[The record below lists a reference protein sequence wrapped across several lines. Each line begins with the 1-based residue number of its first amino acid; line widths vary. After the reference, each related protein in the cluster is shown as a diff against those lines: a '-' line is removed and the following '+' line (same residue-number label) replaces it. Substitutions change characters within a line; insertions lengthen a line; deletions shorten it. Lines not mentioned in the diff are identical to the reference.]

1 MAGMA
6 GTVVYLSSFVVP
18 ELEASFIIAHYG
30 EIYARLP
37 NLLRD
42 HIGDAPL
49 LRALLG
55 CLRHIFKTFTGASEW
70 NERQSLHE
78 LFSSVLALCVEER
91 PKVRR
96 CAQDCV
102 TGTLLAVPG
111 QVHPGLPLASQMCK
125 LVLQA
130 ATRKD
135 SARALHLAPLL
146 RRLVPGLDQSAIDG
160 LLGPAMQTAGLG
172 NTHLS
177 VAIFGFFEELC
188 RTQGSEEDGAP
199 LVRVVHLNQGEA
211 RKILDGLQRLQPSSW
226 ELADLSATWLAAFGA
241 AVSHP
246 ALSDRLDTEPHVR
259 TILSALGSTMESV
272 HLASQ
277 LAMSRLR
284 CPSALLLGAL
294 QAIASPEQA
303 DRLPYL
309 LAIIRDQVMSLT
321 AATDL
326 LLTAERAAVLD
337 AVASFYER
345 KGFAAL
351 RTDITKAVGDHVRVF
366 GSVAVLSVLP
376 LGLEGGSTS
385 RAWLL
390 PILKEAV
397 NNDSLSFF
405 STTLLPLADR
415 LQAKAAAFREAAKL
429 GDAKVYETVA
439 FQIWSLVPSFLRYP
453 VDLADGL
460 RLLAPRLA
468 ATITSDPL
476 LRPSLVNALSSLVQR
491 CRQYEDDRES
501 HALALLRPPSLA
513 DNEAGLEA
521 LRSLA
526 PNLLPVVFNL
536 LGVTAAEQ
544 RAYLLDCIRALLD
557 VSEPGLVSG
566 YFDRVA
572 GHLQTSTEQDAAM
585 LELLCTMVR
594 FMEAPAYERLFN
606 LALQRLHTATEPGLQ
621 KAAYK
626 AAHLVLAHELFGPAL
641 LQAHADE
648 LEAALQA
655 SSALVEVGAVRK
667 CRFRLLLGLMAQ
679 LPEEQLHWIPALLP
693 ETVLGTKEV
702 NQKARL
708 LAFELLLAMARRMA
722 RGGLI
727 NGERAGLP
735 TDTTA
740 SLDEFLSMVLA
751 GLAGRTPHMI
761 SATVLSLAR
770 LLFDLASV
778 LPEASIEPLLADVL
792 LLFGSPSREIVKAAF
807 GFVKVAV
814 VALPP
819 ALLAPHLPGLI
830 GAILAWSGEHAMHFK
845 VRVRHL
851 LERLVR
857 RFGYD
862 QVAACIPPEH
872 HRLIVNIRKRKERL
886 RRKKQQAAGA
896 ESEDQE
902 AADGGAVDIDALTQA
917 ALSRQTSMV
926 TRRGISTSAQA
937 TRPSARFEA
946 ALYDSDSDLE
956 DDEDAIMGEAG
967 EEPVMVTADDDLET
981 ALSKRLSMRSR
992 ALTAKTSKTAATKP
1006 ALKTAAAAMKKKPT
1020 HSMLD
1025 DDGEEFGMNAE
1036 GKMIIDDSE
1045 AEVDD
1050 EDDGIVIDE
1059 SAQRLYEQSLNTFQ
1073 RPGKH
1078 VKFSQKRS
1086 HADEDDE
1093 DASGPGAQY
1102 DARSRASQMSRLSR
1116 VTSRPGAAAKHSGA
1130 EFRAKRGAKGDTKT
1144 KGSRFEPYAYVP
1156 LQRAAK
1162 GAKQNDRY
1170 YLGKNKK
1177 K

>member
-1 MAGMA
+1 MA

-18 ELEASFIIAHYG
+18 ELDACFIVEHYG

-37 NLLRD
+37 ALLRD
-42 HIGDAPL
+42 QLGDAPL

-55 CLRHIFKTFTGASEW
+55 CLRHVFSAFSGASDW
-70 NERQSLHE
+70 TERQSLQE
-78 LFSSVLALCVEER
+78 LFTSVLALCVEER

-102 TGTLLAVPG
+102 TGTLLSSSG
-111 QVHPGLPLASQMCK
+111 QAHPALPLATQMCK

-135 SARALHLAPLL
+135 SGRALHVAPLL
-146 RRLVPGLDQSAIDG
+146 RRLVPGLDQCGIDG
-160 LLGPAMQTAGLG
+160 LLGPAMQVAGLG
-172 NTHLS
+172 STHLT
-177 VAIFGFFEELC
+177 VALFGFFEELC
-188 RTQGSEEDGAP
+188 RVQSEEESLP
-199 LVRVVHLNQGEA
+199 LVRVVQLNQGEA
-211 RKILDGLQRLQPSSW
+211 RKILDGLQRLQPASW
-226 ELADLSATWLAAFGA
+226 ELAELSAAWLASLGA
-241 AVSHP
+241 VLAHP
-246 ALSDRLDTEPHVR
+246 ALSGRLEMEVQQR
-259 TILSALGSTMESV
+259 TILSALASTQESV
-272 HLASQ
+272 HLACQ

-284 CPSALLLGAL
+284 CPPALLLGAL
-294 QAIASPEQA
+294 QAISAPEQA

-309 LAIIRDQVMSLT
+309 LAILRDQVMALT

-326 LLTAERAAVLD
+326 VLCPERAAVLD

-351 RTDITKAVGDHVRVF
+351 RTDVTKAIGDHVRVF
-366 GSVAVLSVLP
+366 GSAAVLACLP
-376 LGLEGGSTS
+376 LGLEGGASQS

-390 PILKEAV
+390 PVLKESV
-397 NNDSLSFF
+397 SNDQLLFLC
-405 STTLLPLADR
+405 TALLPLAER
-415 LQAKAAAFREAAKL
+415 LQAKATGFREAGKL
-429 GDAKVYETVA
+429 GDAKVYETIA
-439 FQIWSLVPSFLRYP
+439 FQLWSLVPSYLRYP
-453 VDLADGL
+453 TDLAAGL
-460 RLLAPRLA
+460 PLLAPRLA
-468 ATITSDPL
+468 ACVTADPL
-476 LRPSLVNALSSLVQR
+476 LRPALLNALAALVQR
-491 CRQYEDDRES
+491 CRQYEDDRE
-501 HALALLRPPSLA
+501 ADGGALLALLRPPSAA
-513 DNEAGLEA
+513 DNAAGLEA

-526 PNLLPVVFNL
+526 PNLLPTVFNL

-544 RAYLLDCIRALLD
+544 RAYLLHCIQALLD
-557 VSEPGLVSG
+557 VSAPALVAG
-566 YFDRVA
+566 YFERVA
-572 GHLQTSTEQDAAM
+572 GHLQASTEQDAAM
-585 LELLCTMVR
+585 LELCCTMVR
-594 FMEAPAYERLFN
+594 FLEAPAYEQLLG
-606 LALQRLHTATEPGLQ
+606 LAMRRLHTAAEPGLQ

-626 AAHLVLAHELFGPAL
+626 AAHLVLAHELHGPAL
-641 LQAHADE
+641 LAAQAEA

-655 SSALVEVGAVRK
+655 SAPLVEVGAVRK
-667 CRFRLLLGLMAQ
+667 CRFRLLLGLMPQ
-679 LPEEQLHWIPALLP
+679 LPDAQLHWVPLVLP

-727 NGERAGLP
+727 SGERAGLP
-735 TDTTA
+735 ADTPA
-740 SLDEFLSMVLA
+740 SLDEFLAMVLA

-770 LLFDLASV
+770 LLFDLAAI
-778 LPEASIEPLLADVL
+778 LPADSIAPLLADVL

-819 ALLAPHLPGLI
+819 ALLAPHLPNLI

-886 RRKKQQAAGA
+886 RRKKQQQLADHPEGETGA
-896 ESEDQE
+896 ET
-902 AADGGAVDIDALTQA
+902 DGPIDMDALTQA

-926 TRRGISTSAQA
+926 TRRGISTTAQA

-946 ALYDSDSDLE
+946 ALYDSESELD
-956 DDEDAIMGEAG
+956 DDEHLGEEG
-967 EEPVMVTADDDLET
+967 EEPVMVTAEDDLET

-992 ALTAKTSKTAATKP
+992 ALTAKTSKTSGTK
-1006 ALKTAAAAMKKKPT
+1006 ASEKNTTAKKTPGKKR
-1020 HSMLD
+1020 MA
-1025 DDGEEFGMNAE
+1025 DGEDEEFRINAE
-1036 GKMIIDDSE
+1036 GKMIIDDSD
-1045 AEVDD
+1045 AEVED
-1050 EDDGIVIDE
+1050 EDEGIVVDE
-1059 SAQRLYEQSLNTFQ
+1059 SAQRLYEQSLATFQ

-1086 HADEDDE
+1086 SSRADESE
-1093 DASGPGAQY
+1093 GETEQHTAAV
-1102 DARSRASQMSRLSR
+1102 DARSRATNLSRLSR
-1116 VTSRPGAAAKHSGA
+1116 VTSRPGARVKHGGS
-1130 EFRAKRGAKGDTKT
+1130 EFKAKRGAQGDTKA

-1162 GAKQNDRY
+1162 GAKQGGGRY
-1170 YLGKNKK
+1170 FLNNKK
-1177 K
+1177 